1 MKILI
6 AALTLVLLPAQ
17 GFAAASGFPIARA
30 NVDLSD
36 KASLQ
41 RGAKYYVNYCMGCHS
56 LEYMRYNRMSRDL
69 GLSDAEVE
77 ENLIFTHDAQGERD
91 KVGALM
97 KSAMSAAYAEKAFGI
112 AVPDLTLVTRTRASG
127 SDWLYTYLRTFYLDD
142 SKPWGVN
149 NAVFPSVA
157 MPHVLLDL
165 QGAQRPVYEEH
176 VDAKGHKHQV
186 LVGVKPVSEGSLSP
200 AEYDQVARDI
210 TNFLTYA
217 GEPAKLVRYKIG
229 AWVLFFMLI
238 LVAVSYLLKQE
249 YWRDVK

>member
-1 MKILI
+1 MKRLI
-6 AALTLVLLPAQ
+6 AVLVLVLLPAQ
-17 GFAAASGFPIARA
+17 GFAAASSYPLDNA
-30 NVDLSD
+30 NIDLSD

-56 LEYMRYNRMSRDL
+56 LGYMRYNRMGRDL

-77 ENLIFTHDAQGERD
+77 ENLIFTHDTQGERN
-91 KVGALM
+91 KIGALM
-97 KSAMSAAYAEKAFGI
+97 TSAMSAAYAEKAFGI
-112 AVPDLTLVTRTRASG
+112 PVPDLTLVTRTRSSG

-176 VDAKGHKHQV
+176 VDAKGNKHQV
-186 LVGVKPVSEGSLSP
+186 LIGVKQASAGVLSP
-200 AEYDQVARDI
+200 TEYDQMARDI
-210 TNFLTYA
+210 TNFLTYT
-217 GEPAKLVRYKIG
+217 GEPAKLVRYKLG